1 MKVQKR
7 NGSFEEV
14 KFDKITKRIQ
24 RQCKD
29 LKNVDAISIAQKVV
43 QGVYDNVTSTLL
55 DQLAI
60 ETAYSYS
67 VRHPEYDKLA
77 VRLAIS
83 ALHKETPNTFSEAMG
98 LLQGVK
104 DSAGR
109 PRPVL
114 DEKVYKFIQKNAHIL
129 DAAIVADRDFLF
141 DYFGYKTLAKSY
153 LQKVERKIVERPQY
167 MWMRVACGIHV
178 NDIEAAIETYNMMS
192 LLQATHATP
201 SLFNSGTVKNQMSSC
216 FLIQNKADSIDG
228 IYSTLK
234 DIALISQCAGGIGVS
249 VHDIRSKGSPI
260 YGTGGESNGLI
271 PMLKVFA
278 ETANYVDQ
286 CFVGDTK
293 VKLDSGLKCIENI
306 QPGDLVKTSN
316 TSERVLK
323 KKEFDYSGEIV
334 CINNDVKVTSEH
346 IFMVAK
352 DCAEMSDVQLRQ
364 ALKQGLIE
372 LEWIAAN
379 ELTKNDVIISKK

>member
-1 MKVQKR
+1 MQIVKR
-7 NGSFEEV
+7 SGLKEAV

-29 LKNVDAISIAQKVV
+29 LKNVDSISIAQKVV
-43 QGVYDNVTSTLL
+43 QGIYDGVTSTLL
-55 DQLAI
+55 DELAI

-77 VRLAIS
+77 LRLAIS
-83 ALHKETPNTFSEAMG
+83 ALHKETPNTFSAAMG
-98 LLQGVK
+98 LLQSVK

-114 DEKVYKFIQKNAHIL
+114 DDKVYKFIQKNAHIL
-129 DAAIVADRDFLF
+129 DAAIVSDRDFLF
-141 DYFGYKTLAKSY
+141 DYFGYKTLSRSY
-153 LQKVERKIVERPQY
+153 LQKIDRKIVERPQY
-167 MWMRVACGIHV
+167 MWMRVACGIHL

-192 LLQATHATP
+192 LLKATHATP

-216 FLIQNKADSIDG
+216 FLVQNKEDSIDG

-234 DIALISQCAGGIGVS
+234 DIALISQSAGGIGLS
-249 VHDIRSKGSPI
+249 VHDVRSKGSPI
-260 YGTGGESNGLI
+260 YGTGGTSNGLI

-293 VKLDSGLKCIENI
+293 VKMQSGLKRIEDI
-306 QPGDLVKTSN
+306 QVGEKVKTSN
-316 TSERVLK
+316 LDERVTK
-323 KKEFDYSGEIV
+323 KKKFDYSGEVV
-334 CINNDVKVTSEH
+334 CINNDVKVTNEH
-346 IFMVAK
+346 IFLVAK
-352 DCAEMSDVQLRQ
+352 SCAKMTNEQIKKGLST
-364 ALKQGLIE
+364 GLIE
-372 LEWIAAN
+372 LEWIAAD
-379 ELTKNDVIISKK
+379 ELKREDVIISKK